1 MQGQNARAGGEESN
15 KIAAGSVSSQIVFI
29 FICTYV
35 IYIRM
40 SSMSTAVSSSYGL
53 QSSASGSSISSASSS
68 TIACNILASMLI
80 STL

>member
-15 KIAAGSVSSQIVFI
+15 KIAAGSVPSQIVFI

-53 QSSASGSSISSASSS
+53 QSSASGSISSASSS